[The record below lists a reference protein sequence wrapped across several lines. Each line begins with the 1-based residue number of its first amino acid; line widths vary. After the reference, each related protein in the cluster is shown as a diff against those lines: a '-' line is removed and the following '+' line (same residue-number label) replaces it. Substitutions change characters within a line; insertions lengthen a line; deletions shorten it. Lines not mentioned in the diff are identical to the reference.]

1 MRPDGISLLL
11 LAALGGL
18 VLVELPATGTTAALL
33 RLLFLAATAGIIVL
47 EGGRGSRGIFS
58 LCAGQAV
65 AVTAATPAAA
75 VAGEILLLLLFLRLS
90 GAGAGKAGHLL
101 LLAAMAGGLIL
112 LFTVTRGLVIPLV
125 ILAVVGLLALLYFA
139 LADYR
144 LKQRYGLGGTDEAV
158 Q

>member
-18 VLVELPATGTTAALL
+18 VLIELPATGTTAALL
-33 RLLFLAATAGIIVL
+33 RLLFLAATTALLLL
-47 EGGRGSRGIFS
+47 EGPGSRGFFS
-58 LCAGQAV
+58 FCAGQAV

-75 VAGEILLLLLFLRLS
+75 VAGEVILLLLFLRVS
-90 GAGAGKAGHLL
+90 GAGAVEARHLL

-112 LFTVTRGLVIPLV
+112 LFTVTRGLAIPLV
-125 ILAVVGLLALLYFA
+125 VLAILGLLTVIAFP

-144 LKQRYGLGGTDEAV
+144 LKQHYALGGTDEAV

>member
-11 LAALGGL
+11 LAAMAAL
-18 VLVELPATGTTAALL
+18 VLADLPGTGTVALI
-33 RLLFLAATAGIIVL
+33 RLLLLAVTAVIAL
-47 EGGRGSRGIFS
+47 AEERLGSRGFFT

-65 AVTAATPAAA
+65 AVTGPTPAA
-75 VAGEILLLLLFLRLS
+75 VVVTEVLLLLLFLRLS

-112 LFTVTRGLVIPLV
+112 LFTVTRGLATPLV
-125 ILAVVGLLALLYFA
+125 ILAIVGLLALLYFA